1 VDRVLVPQ
9 QQQQE
14 QGEALLRHRSRADER
29 TNERTNERA
38 SKCSLGRRAVTR
50 KNFGGKGGRTS
61 IKLEPFPLFRP
72 TPLLFRPLLHLQR

>member
-1 VDRVLVPQ
+1 MDRVLVPQ

-29 TNERTNERA
+29 TNERA
-38 SKCSLGRRAVTR
+38 SKFSLGSRAVTR
-50 KNFGGKGGRTS
+50 KSFGGKGGRTS
-61 IKLEPFPLFRP
+61 IKLEPFPLFRT